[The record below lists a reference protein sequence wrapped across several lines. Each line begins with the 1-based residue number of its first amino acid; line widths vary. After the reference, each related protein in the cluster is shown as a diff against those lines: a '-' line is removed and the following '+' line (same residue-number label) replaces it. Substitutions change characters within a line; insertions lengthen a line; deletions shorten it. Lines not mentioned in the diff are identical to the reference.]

1 MTGEKRHVSN
11 DAVLLVAPA
20 APPYGG
26 MALQGRLLVQLL
38 RQDGNAVV
46 FFPTNFSLP
55 EWLGPVARVPG
66 LRTLLRSAL
75 IGPKLWRE
83 MRHVKVVHVMAASW
97 LYFFVIVCPTV
108 FVGRVQGKRVVLNY
122 RGGGAKRF
130 FDWFGWALAPFF
142 KSANAVTAPSRF
154 LAGMIGSYFHV
165 PVAVVPNILDVSRF
179 RYRRRAEIQPRLLVS
194 RHLEK
199 MYDLESVLRAFQ
211 IVQKNHREA
220 SLCIAGTGSQEATL
234 RTMAAALQLENVE
247 FLGQVAHED
256 MPAICDQCDIFVNAS
271 RVDNFPGALLEA
283 SAAGLPI
290 VSTCAGGIPF
300 MYEHEKN
307 ALLLEPGDWQG
318 LAKGIERVLASPSL
332 ATKLSMEGAA
342 LAQECDWNGVRI
354 PLYAAYGM
362 SPNPDFEKI
371 ASVV

>member
-26 MALQGRLLVQLL
+26 MALQGRLLEKLL

-220 SLCIAGTGSQEATL
+220 SLCIAGTGS
-234 RTMAAALQLENVE
+234 
-247 FLGQVAHED
+247 
-256 MPAICDQCDIFVNAS
+256 
-271 RVDNFPGALLEA
+271 
-283 SAAGLPI
+283 
-290 VSTCAGGIPF
+290 
-300 MYEHEKN
+300 
-307 ALLLEPGDWQG
+307 
-318 LAKGIERVLASPSL
+318 
-332 ATKLSMEGAA
+332 
-342 LAQECDWNGVRI
+342 
-354 PLYAAYGM
+354 
-362 SPNPDFEKI
+362 
-371 ASVV
+371 